1 MAIKVTT
8 MIGDNYGSALQAY
21 ARQQVIK
28 EIGGGASVVNL
39 RPKSYVVRFLRTYL
53 IPTKYDGIRKKLKKA
68 KSDYKNRVKRK
79 KVHEF
84 YNKYIE
90 MEIYRTLD
98 ELQNVSGSQI
108 TFICGSDQIWNPQ
121 FQPNRLFYLDF
132 PSQLKIKKYSYAA
145 SLAVSSMSEEQKAYY
160 RQKLDGFETISVRE
174 KTGKQ
179 LLEEATNKSVRVD
192 VDPVLLLDTEKW
204 KNVMSSRFNGKK
216 YMLLYMLRPM
226 PELLEFAKNV
236 AHKKNLDLLYI
247 GDYFIDDN
255 DVESCHDAG
264 VEDFLSAI
272 YSAEYIVTNSF
283 HATVFSILFK
293 KMFCSYAVSR
303 TGTRVQDFL
312 QDVGLQK
319 CQLENFNSAQF
330 EFYSETDWNAVFAH
344 IASQRE
350 TSMKYV
356 EQIVRQDK

>member
-1 MAIKVTT
+1 MNIAKEWKDYEILDMANGEKLERWK
-8 MIGDNYGSALQAY
+8 D
-21 ARQQVIK
+21 
-28 EIGGGASVVNL
+28 VVL
-39 RPKSYVVRFLRTYL
+39 VRPD
-53 IPTKYDGIRKKLKKA
+53 P
-68 KSDYKNRVKRK
+68 
-79 KVHEF
+79 
-84 YNKYIE
+84 
-90 MEIYRTLD
+90 
-98 ELQNVSGSQI
+98 QI
-108 TFICGSDQIWNPQ
+108 IW
-121 FQPNRLFYLDF
+121 
-132 PSQLKIKKYSYAA
+132 K
-145 SLAVSSMSEEQKAYY
+145 
-160 RQKLDGFETISVRE
+160 
-174 KTGKQ
+174 
-179 LLEEATNKSVRVD
+179 NKSF
-192 VDPVLLLDTEKW
+192 PEKW

-303 TGTRVQDFL
+303 TGTRVRDFL

-330 EFYSETDWNAVFAH
+330 EFYSEMDWNAVFAH
-344 IASQRE
+344 VASQRE